1 MTNTWGFSW
10 VSEGGVGRSVNVF
23 RHTKLAL
30 AFRKRQTERER
41 AERQRQ
47 RGSETDIVRK
57 RKRWSTREKS

>member
-41 AERQRQ
+41 AERQR
-47 RGSETDIVRK
+47 GSETDRVRK
-57 RKRWSTREKS
+57 RKRSTREKS